1 MPNENK
7 MNRFLT
13 VCIIGFVLMCSTSLY
28 SQNVEDAVKNPI
40 KVTGNI
46 GVNLGFYN
54 AFGIAPRRDRFS
66 YLFSAN
72 VNPRL
77 FGLDMPL
84 SATYSQQETTF
95 LQPFNQFG
103 ISPQYKWLKL
113 HLGYRN
119 MTFSPLTLNGHT
131 FLGGGIELTPNF
143 KFGPFKYELSAMYGR
158 LRRAVSAVDAVDQ
171 GTSTSFQRM
180 GYGAKLNLVSHK
192 KATDFIGFS
201 AFRAWDDEE
210 SIETPLDNK
219 GFKPQENLV
228 LGVSGQYR
236 LFNAFTFKADV
247 ATSAIS
253 RDTRAEEANTN
264 EEPIYFRAFGNWLPQ
279 RTSTQYRSALKS
291 SVTYNYQQ
299 YTFGATFNNIES
311 GYTTLGSYF
320 FQNDVREYA
329 LNGGASFKDNTISIS
344 ASIGMQHN
352 NINKEQNTKS
362 NRIIGSLNFNHIVNE
377 KLSYAASYSNY
388 ASSLLVQKE
397 ELSDSLNVYQVSTSY
412 SLSGNYRFD
421 KKGRTGMSLN
431 LGHQVGNARDE
442 YSISETNTKFY
453 NAGANFKTKVTN
465 ADIGISVGMNYTL
478 NDSEMFQTATYG
490 PVIGLSKKLFKK
502 KLSLQYLTS
511 YRISSQSLGDDFA
524 VLNNRLSINFK
535 FWKRHALRLSANLLN
550 KDSRAATGTDYA
562 ELRGRMG
569 YQIRF

>member
-1 MPNENK
+1 MD
-7 MNRFLT
+7 RFLT

-28 SQNVEDAVKNPI
+28 AQDVETAAKNPI
-40 KVTGNI
+40 KISGNI
-46 GVNLGFYN
+46 GLNLGFYN
-54 AFGIAPRRDRFS
+54 AYGIAARRDRFS

-119 MTFSPLTLNGHT
+119 LNFSPLTLNGHT
-131 FLGGGIELTPNF
+131 FLGGGIELTPKF

-158 LRRAVSAVDAVDQ
+158 LRRAVSAVDAADQ
-171 GTSTSFQRM
+171 GTTTSYKRM

-210 SIETPLDNK
+210 SIEAPLDNK

-253 RDTRAEEANTN
+253 RDTRAEQAVTN
-264 EEPIYFRAFGNWLPQ
+264 EEPIYFRMFGNWLPQ

-291 SVTYNYQQ
+291 SVTYNYQ
-299 YTFGATFNNIES
+299 TFTIGATFNNIES

-320 FQNDVREYA
+320 FQNDLREYA
-329 LNGGASFKDNTISIS
+329 LNAGVTFKENTISIS
-344 ASIGMQHN
+344 GSIGMQHN

-362 NRIIGSLNFNHIVNE
+362 NRIIGSLNFNHLVNE
-377 KLSYAASYSNY
+377 KLSYAAAYSNY

-412 SLSGNYRFD
+412 SLSSNYRFD
-421 KKGRTGMSLN
+421 QKGRTGLSLN
-431 LGHQVGNARDE
+431 LSHQLGNARDE
-442 YSISETNTKFY
+442 YSISSTSTKFY
-453 NAGANFKTKVTN
+453 NVGANFKTTLTS
-465 ADIGISVGMNYTL
+465 ADIGVNLGMNYTL
-478 NDSEMFQTATYG
+478 NDAEMFQTTTYG
-490 PVIGLSKKLFKK
+490 PVFGLNKMLLKKSLR
-502 KLSLQYLTS
+502 LQYLVS
-511 YRISSQSLGDDFA
+511 YRLSSLSMGDDFA
-524 VLNNRLSINFK
+524 VLNNRFSVNYK
-535 FWKRHALRLSANLLN
+535 FWKKHALRLSASLLSKN
-550 KDSRAATGTDYA
+550 SESVTTTDYS
-562 ELRGRMG
+562 ELRGRVG

>member
-1 MPNENK
+1 MLNENE
-7 MNRFLT
+7 MNRFFS

-28 SQNVEDAVKNPI
+28 AQNVESAAKNPVKI
-40 KVTGNI
+40 TGNI

-54 AFGIAPRRDRFS
+54 SYGIAPRRDRFS

-131 FLGGGIELTPNF
+131 FLGGGIELTPDF
-143 KFGPFKYELSAMYGR
+143 KFGPFKYEVSAMYGR
-158 LRRAVSAVDAVDQ
+158 LRRAVSAVDAADQ
-171 GTSTSFQRM
+171 GTSTSYQRM

-192 KATDFIGFS
+192 KATDYIGFS
-201 AFRAWDDEE
+201 AFRAWDEEE

-236 LFNAFTFKADV
+236 LFNAFTFKADL

-253 RDTRAEEANTN
+253 RDIRADETTTN
-264 EEPIYFRAFGNWLPQ
+264 EEPIYFRMFGNWLPQ
-279 RTSTQYRSALKS
+279 RISTQYRSALKS
-291 SVTYNYQQ
+291 SVTYNYEG
-299 YTFGATFNNIES
+299 YTIGATFNNIES

-320 FQNDVREYA
+320 FQNDIREYA
-329 LNGGASFKDNTISIS
+329 LNAGASFKENTISIS
-344 ASIGMQHN
+344 GSIGMQHN

-362 NRIIGSLNFNHIVNE
+362 NRLIGSLNFNHIVNE
-377 KLSYAASYSNY
+377 KLSYAFAYSNY

-412 SLSGNYRFD
+412 SLSTNYRFD
-421 KKGRTGMSLN
+421 RKGRTGFSLN
-431 LGHQVGNARDE
+431 LSHQLGNARDE
-442 YSISETNTKFY
+442 YSVSATSTKFY
-453 NAGANFKTKVTN
+453 NAGANFKTTLTS
-465 ADIGISVGMNYTL
+465 ADIGVNLGMNYTL

-490 PVIGLSKKLFKK
+490 PVFGLNKKLFKK
-502 KLSLQYLTS
+502 SLRLQYFIS
-511 YRISSQSLGDDFA
+511 YRLSNQSIGDNFA
-524 VLNNRLSINFK
+524 VLNNRLSVNYK
-535 FWKRHALRLSANLLN
+535 FWKRHALRLSVSLLN
-550 KDSRAATGTDYA
+550 KNSEAVTVTNYS
-562 ELRGRMG
+562 ELRGRVG